1 MKAVKQMDVFSGMK
15 VSELVDEMSKSGVMG
30 AGRIARASEVLKT
43 MANDNDC
50 KIFFGFAGAMVPGG
64 LKNIVIDLLE
74 NSVIDVLVIT
84 GANLTHDLIEAL
96 GYSHF
101 QGKADVKDEDLHK
114 KKIDRIYDSYMPN
127 EVYEGLEDFF
137 DKIFDELPKETNIKE
152 FLWAIGS
159 KVKQKS
165 ILKICYDKKIP
176 VFCPAISDSGIG
188 LMIWGKIAAGKKIKV
203 DAFDDMKEMMK
214 IAWDCKKAGVFYIGG
229 GVPKNF
235 IQQAMQFAPKGADY
249 GIQLT
254 TDVPHYGG
262 SSGAEL
268 REGISWGKMSAEGKF
283 VDVYCDATIAL
294 PLIWAA
300 VKGEIKK

>member
-203 DAFDDMKEMMK
+203 DAFDD
-214 IAWDCKKAGVFYIGG
+214 
-229 GVPKNF
+229 
-235 IQQAMQFAPKGADY
+235 
-249 GIQLT
+249 
-254 TDVPHYGG
+254 
-262 SSGAEL
+262 
-268 REGISWGKMSAEGKF
+268 
-283 VDVYCDATIAL
+283 
-294 PLIWAA
+294 
-300 VKGEIKK
+300 